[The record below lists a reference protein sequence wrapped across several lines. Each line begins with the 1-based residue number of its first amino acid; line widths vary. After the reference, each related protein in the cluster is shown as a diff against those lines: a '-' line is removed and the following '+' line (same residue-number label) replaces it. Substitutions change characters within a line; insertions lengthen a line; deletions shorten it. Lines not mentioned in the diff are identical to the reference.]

1 MKRTLL
7 LTILIVLSLPLCSQ
21 NTLTILQKDGLLFNI
36 GLEDK
41 PVITYSD
48 SALVI
53 KTAKTVVS
61 YPLSNVSKFTFT
73 ENSGSNDTGTDSTG
87 TDSTATDMTS
97 VAQGKSYA
105 HLELDNYFVSISG
118 EDAGV
123 MVMVVASNGE
133 ILVSR
138 KTDSEGNTTFSI
150 ADLPNG
156 LYVIKSPKLTCKI
169 QKK

>member
-1 MKRTLL
+1 MKKTLL
-7 LTILIVLSLPLCSQ
+7 LTISLVLSLPVFSQ
-21 NTLTILQKDGLLFNI
+21 KTLTIHQKDGLLFNI

-41 PVITYSD
+41 PVITYTD
-48 SALVI
+48 SVLVI
-53 KTAKTVVS
+53 TTAQTVVS
-61 YPLSNVSKFTFT
+61 YPLYKVSKFTFT
-73 ENSGSNDTGTDSTG
+73 ENSGSNNAG
-87 TDSTATDMTS
+87 TDSTATDSTATDIIP
-97 VAQGKSYA
+97 VVEGKSYA
-105 HLELDNYFVSISG
+105 HLELDNYVVSITG

-133 ILVSR
+133 ILVST
-138 KTDSEGNTTFSI
+138 KTDSEGNTIFSI

>member
-7 LTILIVLSLPLCSQ
+7 LTISLVLSLSVFSQ
-21 NTLTILQKDGLLFNI
+21 KTLTIHQKDGLLFNI

-41 PVITYSD
+41 PVITYTD
-48 SALVI
+48 SVLVI
-53 KTAKTVVS
+53 TTAQTVVS
-61 YPLSNVSKFTFT
+61 YPLYKVSKFTFT
-73 ENSGSNDTGTDSTG
+73 ENSGSNDAG
-87 TDSTATDMTS
+87 TDSTATDITP
-97 VAQGKSYA
+97 VVEGKSYA
-105 HLELDNYFVSISG
+105 HLELDNYVVSITG

-133 ILVSR
+133 ILVST
-138 KTDSEGNTTFSI
+138 KTDSEGNTIFSI

>member
-87 TDSTATDMTS
+87 TDMTS